1 MHQSGYGRASGK
13 TDGTGKDDTYDC
25 GDDPKEQI
33 DKQYEEGRKMDSERR
48 ENQDAFTCLMEQAV
62 VLGKK
67 KENGDRDWAESFQEF
82 LKLMADC
89 TDADRVLVFPIIN
102 GDTYER
108 SFEYWR
114 KDLSFPGTDK
124 RMVSIHW
131 IPEYHQAFCEGRTV
145 VIRDMEE
152 LRHEDAVIYHRFHVE
167 GVEMLIAFPLMYR
180 GKLWGYI
187 RIDNPELE
195 QSKQLLSVLPMM
207 GAYLGSMNDGSQ
219 MRNVLNRH
227 EYLLSKNRFEL
238 EKERQFLDVLC
249 RDYTSVYIVDLEQG
263 SAAMLKLENTA
274 NASRM
279 ISMQRRKSLD
289 YVSTM
294 KGYAK
299 NYVGEEDLEKFLKI
313 MDLENLKQELAEKE
327 RINFR
332 YRSIP
337 NMRGEQYFEVQVVR
351 INEVQF
357 DNRVLIGFHH
367 IDDIIAEEERK
378 QYELQQALERT
389 EASNEVLLA
398 ISKIYYE
405 ILRIDLEADTY
416 EQIYTERQI
425 YPEEKRTGCASAD
438 VRYLHETFGVP
449 EYRERMRE
457 FFDLHTLAERLEKD
471 ETVAAEYLAVD
482 GNWHTARFIAK
493 RWNNEGKVTH
503 ALYVARLIS
512 DEKRREKNWI
522 AIAEEANKANAAKTE
537 FISQIAHDIR
547 TPMNA
552 VMGFTE
558 IIGQH
563 PEEPEKVVYGLEKIR
578 TAGKFLQELVD
589 EVLGITRIENGR
601 MRLVP
606 EEVSLAKILSEF
618 QVAIEYVKMG
628 RKLDISYAQ
637 HDMIQDRVI
646 VDALRLKQIYTNILS
661 NAVKYTPDGGNVD
674 VEIFEENPE
683 EEKKIRLIAK
693 IRDNGI
699 GMSEEYMEEMYSKF
713 TRATDTRINK
723 VQGHGL
729 GLSIVKE
736 LVDLMGGE
744 IQVRSKLGEGTLFEI
759 LIDLDYVNQKEET
772 SVEERKEDYAGYC
785 KGMHLLVAEDNELNY
800 EVVSELLDMYEITCD
815 RADDGS
821 VCVEKF
827 CASKENAYDAILMD
841 MQMPVMDG
849 LQATAAIRRLNHPQA
864 HRIPIIAMTANAFRD
879 DIEKCMDAGMNLHLA
894 KPVNMEL
901 LLEALYRLK
910 KDNQKKTGRQ
920 EEEK

>member
-1 MHQSGYGRASGK
+1 
-13 TDGTGKDDTYDC
+13 
-25 GDDPKEQI
+25 
-33 DKQYEEGRKMDSERR
+33 MDSERR

-62 VLGKK
+62 VLGKY
-67 KENGDRDWAESFQEF
+67 KENGDKDWAETFQKF
-82 LKLMADC
+82 LKLMTDC
-89 TDADRVLVFPIIN
+89 TGADRVLVFSIIN

-108 SFEYWR
+108 SFEYWK
-114 KDLSFPGTDK
+114 KDLSFPVSDK
-124 RMVSIHW
+124 RMVSIHR

-152 LRHEDAVIYHRFHVE
+152 IRHEDAVIYHHFHVE
-167 GVEMLIAFPLMYR
+167 GVETLIAFPLLYR

-187 RIDNPELE
+187 RIDNPKLK
-195 QSKQLLSVLPMM
+195 QSQQLLSVLPMM

-219 MRNVLNRH
+219 VRNVLNRH

-249 RDYTSVYIVDLEQG
+249 RDYTSVYSVDLEQG

-279 ISMQRRKSLD
+279 ISREKRKSLD
-289 YVSTM
+289 YVHTM
-294 KGYAK
+294 EGYAR
-299 NYVGEEDLEKFLKI
+299 NYVREEDLEKFLEI
-313 MDLENLKQELAEKE
+313 MDLENLKKELAEKE
-327 RINFR
+327 RLNFR

-389 EASNEVLLA
+389 EASNEVLMA

-405 ILRIDLEADTY
+405 ILRINLETDTY
-416 EQIYTERQI
+416 EEIYTERHV
-425 YPEEKRTGCASAD
+425 YPEKKRTGCASAD
-438 VRYLHETFGVP
+438 VRYLHETFVVP
-449 EYRERMRE
+449 EYRERMRD

-493 RWNNEGKVTH
+493 RWNEEGKVTH

-563 PEEPEKVVYGLEKIR
+563 PEKVVYGLEKIR

-589 EVLGITRIENGR
+589 EVLDITRIENGR
-601 MRLVP
+601 MRIVP
-606 EEVSLAKILSEF
+606 EEVSLTKILSEF
-618 QVAIEYVKMG
+618 QIAIEHVKMG
-628 RKLDISYAQ
+628 RKLDISYIQ
-637 HDMIQDRVI
+637 HDMIRDRVI

-661 NAVKYTPDGGNVD
+661 NAVKYTPDGGKVD
-674 VEIFEENPE
+674 VEIFEETPKE
-683 EEKKIRLIAK
+683 AEKIRLIAR

-736 LVDLMGGE
+736 LVNLMGGE
-744 IQVRSKLGEGTLFEI
+744 ILVQSKLGEGTLFEVQV
-759 LIDLDYVNQKEET
+759 DLDYVNQKEET
-772 SVEERKEDYAGYC
+772 FMEERKEDYAGYC
-785 KGMHLLVAEDNELNY
+785 RGMHLLVAEDNELNY
-800 EVVSELLDMYEITCD
+800 EVVSELLQMYEITCD
-815 RADDGS
+815 RAVDGS

-827 CASKENAYDAILMD
+827 RESAGNQYDGILMD

-864 HRIPIIAMTANAFRD
+864 NQIPIIAMTANAFQD

-894 KPVNMEL
+894 KPVNMEQ
-901 LLEALYRLK
+901 LLEALNYLK
-910 KDNQKKTGRQ
+910 KDGQ
-920 EEEK
+920 